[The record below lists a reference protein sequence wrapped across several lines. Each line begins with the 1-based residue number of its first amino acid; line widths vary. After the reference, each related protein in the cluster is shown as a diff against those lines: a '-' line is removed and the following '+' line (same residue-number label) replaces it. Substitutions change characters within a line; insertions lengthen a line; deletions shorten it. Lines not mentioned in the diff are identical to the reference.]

1 MPRLLRHFSLLL
13 LLAGSSAAAAA
24 ERAAMAELR
33 PFRAEYEVLQDGD
46 ALGHGTVTLR
56 ASGSGSGRWEYLSH
70 TRGTEGLAGLA
81 GAEIIERSTLR
92 LHAGRLET
100 LDYSFHQEI
109 GWKERER
116 SIRTDETARRIVS
129 RDRDDEHVFAL
140 ERGVLDRH
148 AVVLALARDLAAGRR
163 DKLRYTV
170 VDRDELGPQQYRVVG
185 EETITTPAGRLRTLK
200 LERIRSGERARSTTS
215 WHGIEQDFLPV
226 RVLQREPD
234 GDTFE
239 MRLVS
244 LQR

>member
-1 MPRLLRHFSLLL
+1 MPRVLRCIPLLL
-13 LLAGSSAAAAA
+13 VLAASSTVPAAQPAATV
-24 ERAAMAELR
+24 ELR
-33 PFRAEYEVLQDGD
+33 PFRAEYEVLQNGE
-46 ALGHGTVTLR
+46 ALGHGTITLR
-56 ASGSGSGRWEYLSH
+56 DGGHGRWEYLSH

-92 LHAGRLET
+92 RHADRLET
-100 LDYSFHQEI
+100 LEYSFRQEI

-116 SIRTDETARRIVS
+116 SIEVDEAGRRIVS
-129 RDRDDEHVFAL
+129 RDRDDEHVFTF
-140 ERGVLDRH
+140 EPGVLDRH

-170 VDRDELGPQQYRVVG
+170 VDRDELGPQHYRVVG
-185 EETITTPAGRLRTLK
+185 AETITTAAGRLRTLK

-239 MRLVS
+239 MRLIS

>member
-1 MPRLLRHFSLLL
+1 MHRLIRSLTALLL
-13 LLAGSSAAAAA
+13 LVGSAAACAA
-24 ERAAMAELR
+24 PPPPTGLRA
-33 PFRAEYEVLQDGD
+33 FRAEYEVLQDGD

-56 ASGSGSGRWEYLSH
+56 DAGGGRWEYISH

-81 GAEIIERSTLR
+81 GAEIVERSILR
-92 LHAGRLET
+92 WHGNRLET
-100 LDYSFHQEI
+100 LEYSFRQEI

-116 SIRTDETARRIVS
+116 SIQADARTRRIVS
-129 RDRDDEHVFAL
+129 RDREKEHSFAF
-140 ERGVLDRH
+140 EHDVLDRH

-185 EETITTPAGRLRTLK
+185 EETITTEAGRLRTLK
-200 LERIRSGERARSTTS
+200 LERIRSGAGARSTTS

-239 MRLVS
+239 MLLTS